1 MSNQKI
7 VNLAGSGLGSDVSH
21 FCLWNCVWNDNLL
34 FNFNFFSNIKKII
47 DEGFVSNFNYLSRPL
62 KSDDSIDKIWVA
74 DTSKYMEL
82 PFFDT
87 KVQAGFPSPAED
99 HLEQRL
105 DLNSLVIENPSA
117 TFFVRV
123 AGESMKDAGI
133 NDGDILVVD
142 RSIENW
148 ENRIVVAVIDSEFTI
163 KRFTH
168 QNESVVLKPENP
180 DYPSIKIAS
189 ETDFSVWGVVCWT
202 LKKL

>member
-1 MSNQKI
+1 MSNSN
-7 VNLAGSGLGSDVSH
+7 VLPR
-21 FCLWNCVWNDNLL
+21 L
-34 FNFNFFSNIKKII
+34 F
-47 DEGFVSNFNYLSRPL
+47 
-62 KSDDSIDKIWVA
+62 KSDESIKEIWSA
-74 DTSKYMEL
+74 DTSKHIEL
-82 PFFDT
+82 PYFDT

-133 NDGDILVVD
+133 TDGDILVVD
-142 RSIENW
+142 RSIEVW

-163 KRFTH
+163 KRFTR
-168 QNESVVLKPENP
+168 QNESVVLEAENP
-180 DYPSIKIAS
+180 DYPAIKITP
-189 ETDFSVWGVVCWT
+189 ETDFAVWGVVCWT

>member
-1 MSNQKI
+1 MKNSNSSSLPIKSDGSISKI
-7 VNLAGSGLGSDVSH
+7 WFADNSQGLG
-21 FCLWNCVWNDNLL
+21 
-34 FNFNFFSNIKKII
+34 
-47 DEGFVSNFNYLSRPL
+47 
-62 KSDDSIDKIWVA
+62 
-74 DTSKYMEL
+74 L
-82 PFFDT
+82 PFFET

-123 AGESMKDAGI
+123 AGESMKDIGI
-133 NDGDILVVD
+133 TDGDILVVD

-163 KRFTH
+163 KRFTS
-168 QNESVVLKPENP
+168 QNETVILEAENP
-180 DYPSIKIAS
+180 DYPVIEITP
-189 ETDFSVWGVVCWT
+189 EMDFSVWGVVRWT

>member
-1 MSNQKI
+1 MKI
-7 VNLAGSGLGSDVSH
+7 YFFIILV
-21 FCLWNCVWNDNLL
+21 FY
-34 FNFNFFSNIKKII
+34 NFLNGN
-47 DEGFVSNFNYLSRPL
+47 FVSSSKSLLRPL
-62 KSDDSIDKIWVA
+62 KSDGSIEEIWFA
-74 DTSKYMEL
+74 DTSKHVEL

-105 DLNSLVIENPSA
+105 DLNSLLIENQSA

-133 NDGDILVVD
+133 TDGDILVVD
-142 RSIENW
+142 RSIENY

-163 KRFTH
+163 KRFTRE
-168 QNESVVLKPENP
+168 NESVVLKAENP
-180 DYPSIKIAS
+180 NYPAIKITH
-189 ETDFSVWGVVCWT
+189 ETDFSVWGVVSWT

>member
-1 MSNQKI
+1 MGN
-7 VNLAGSGLGSDVSH
+7 
-21 FCLWNCVWNDNLL
+21 
-34 FNFNFFSNIKKII
+34 
-47 DEGFVSNFNYLSRPL
+47 SNFLSGSL
-62 KSDDSIDKIWVA
+62 KSDGSVKEIWPA
-74 DTSKYMEL
+74 DTSKNLEL

-87 KVQAGFPSPAED
+87 KIQAGFPSPAED
-99 HLEQRL
+99 HMEQRL

-123 AGESMKDAGI
+123 AGESMKDVGI

-142 RSIENW
+142 RSIEKW

-163 KRFTH
+163 KRFTK
-168 QNESVVLKPENP
+168 QNESVVLEAENAA
-180 DYPSIKIAS
+180 YPSIKITP